1 MWIELVLCLVL
12 AHLVADFML
21 QTGES
26 CKDKKEK
33 HWKSLH
39 HYVHALI
46 VFGLAWLVSWNIC
59 FWWGALAIGVAHLGI
74 DMWKSYRADN
84 VKWFALDQVLHLV
97 VIAGVAYAWTNCHDW
112 SLPFGIELW
121 YVAAAVALL
130 VCWKPA
136 NIFIKLMLKHYSVN
150 MPAEKESGFNAGAL
164 IGTLERWLIL
174 LFVCLGRYDALGL
187 LIAAKSIIRFSE
199 KDTAKTEYVLAGTL
213 LSIFIAVLAGMM
225 VIGVK

>member
-1 MWIELVLCLVL
+1 MWIELVLCLVF

-46 VFGLAWLVSWNIC
+46 VFGLSWLVSWDVC
-59 FWWGALAIGVAHLGI
+59 FWWGALVIGVAHLGI

-97 VIAGVAYAWTNCHDW
+97 VIAGVAYSWTMCHDW

-164 IGTLERWLIL
+164 IGTIERWLIL
-174 LFVCLGRYDALGL
+174 IFVCLGRYDALGL